1 MSLLSR
7 IDALRANR
15 NNISVNKLEKEC
27 GLTRGSMCKWNDHA
41 PSYEKIKKVADF
53 FNVSPECL
61 LEEEVFFSDE
71 ESRAICAQIV
81 AAFSEDEA
89 LEKTFL
95 IPDGIKKEIWNGTY
109 KFSNVTYPQF
119 ESIVGRKKETAVP
132 KDVGL
137 SPMESQLM
145 EYVRTLTDD
154 QKKMLLAQLQAL
166 KNQE

>member
-1 MSLLSR
+1 
-7 IDALRANR
+7 
-15 NNISVNKLEKEC
+15 
-27 GLTRGSMCKWNDHA
+27 MCKWNDHA

-119 ESIVGRKKETAVP
+119 ESIVGRKKETAAP
-132 KDVGL
+132 KGDGL

-145 EYVRTLTDD
+145 EYVRALTDD

>member
-71 ESRAICAQIV
+71 ESREICAQIV
-81 AAFSEDEA
+81 AAFSKDEA

-119 ESIVGRKKETAVP
+119 ESIVGRKKATAAP
-132 KDVGL
+132 KDDGL
-137 SPMESQLM
+137 NYTDSELLQAYHDADLRTK
-145 EYVRTLTDD
+145 EAIRTLLGIKGD
-154 QKKMLLAQLQAL
+154 
-166 KNQE
+166 

>member
-1 MSLLSR
+1 
-7 IDALRANR
+7 
-15 NNISVNKLEKEC
+15 
-27 GLTRGSMCKWNDHA
+27 MCKWNDHA

-119 ESIVGRKKETAVP
+119 ESIVGRKKATAAP
-132 KDVGL
+132 KDDGL
-137 SPMESQLM
+137 NYTDFELLQAYHDADPRTKEAI
-145 EYVRTLTDD
+145 RTLLGIKGD
-154 QKKMLLAQLQAL
+154 
-166 KNQE
+166 

>member
-61 LEEEVFFSDE
+61 LEE
-71 ESRAICAQIV
+71 
-81 AAFSEDEA
+81 
-89 LEKTFL
+89 
-95 IPDGIKKEIWNGTY
+95 
-109 KFSNVTYPQF
+109 
-119 ESIVGRKKETAVP
+119 
-132 KDVGL
+132 
-137 SPMESQLM
+137 
-145 EYVRTLTDD
+145 
-154 QKKMLLAQLQAL
+154 
-166 KNQE
+166 

>member
-119 ESIVGRKKETAVP
+119 ESIVGRKKETAAP
-132 KDVGL
+132 KGDGL

-145 EYVRTLTDD
+145 EYVRALTDD